1 MKMRNKL
8 SKKFDEICAS
18 AEKYNKENRTDRFV
32 RMFDQSRKFVSMG
45 LYDSVTKKYVLF
57 DTINLT
63 GNFRYSNN
71 VLPNEFTEM
80 ENMIKSA

>member
-1 MKMRNKL
+1 MRNKL

-71 VLPNEFTEM
+71 ILPNEFAEM
-80 ENMIKSA
+80 ENMIKRA

>member
-1 MKMRNKL
+1 MRNRL

-18 AEKYNKENRTDRFV
+18 AEKYNKENRTDRFL
-32 RMFDQSRKFVSMG
+32 RMFDQSKKFVSMG
-45 LYDSVTKKYVLF
+45 LYDSVTKKYVVF

-71 VLPNEFTEM
+71 VLPNELIEM
-80 ENMIKSA
+80 ENMIKRA

>member
-1 MKMRNKL
+1 MRNRL

-18 AEKYNKENRTDRFV
+18 AEKYNKENRTDRFL
-32 RMFDQSRKFVSMG
+32 RMFDQSKKFVSMG
-45 LYDSVTKKYVLF
+45 LYDSVTKKYVVF

-71 VLPNEFTEM
+71 VLPNEFIEM
-80 ENMIKSA
+80 ENMIKRA